1 MTDMLTQLLAEE
13 RVRRMQA
20 RHLEAEQRRAWL
32 AKPTRP
38 TFPRRF
44 VRR

>member
-13 RVRRMQA
+13 RVRRMQT
-20 RHLEAEQRRAWL
+20 RHLEAEKRRAWM

-38 TFPRRF
+38 VFRRRF
-44 VRR
+44 QRR